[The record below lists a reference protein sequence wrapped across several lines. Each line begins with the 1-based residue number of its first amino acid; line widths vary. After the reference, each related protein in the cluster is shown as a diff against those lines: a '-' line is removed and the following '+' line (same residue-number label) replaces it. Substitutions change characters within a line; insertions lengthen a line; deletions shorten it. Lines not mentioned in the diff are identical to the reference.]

1 MTRYAFSVNAELCI
15 GCSSCGMA
23 CKNQYNLDP
32 GMVWR
37 KLYPLSEDIY
47 PYKDRA
53 FYSLACNHCSQ
64 PACLEGCP
72 VGAYTQREDGIVV
85 HNEDVCIGC
94 RNCLRNCPFGA
105 PKYNEEEGHVEK
117 CSMCWQRIDEGLLP
131 ACVQA
136 CPTNALT
143 LVDLDA
149 DDVSGT
155 VQYPPGFPYR
165 PDVEPSTRFVLP
177 VAPKVIRREV

>member
-23 CKNQYNLDP
+23 CKNQNNLEP

-37 KLYPLSEDIY
+37 KLYPLSEEIY
-47 PYKDRA
+47 PHKDRA
-53 FYSLACNHCSQ
+53 FYSLACNHCSK

-105 PKYNEEEGHVEK
+105 PRYNEAEGHVEK

-136 CPTNALT
+136 CPTHALT
-143 LVDLDA
+143 LVDLDT

-177 VAPKVIRREV
+177 VAPKIVRREM